1 MAVGRVLEILR
12 SKLSLLERLS
22 APEKKNVDSL
32 DQQNVQDW
40 ITIAMSNHVSLFH
53 FRLCQ

>member
-12 SKLSLLERLS
+12 SKLSLLEGLS
-22 APEKKNVDSL
+22 APEKNVDSL
-32 DQQNVQDW
+32 DQQNVKDW